1 MRLLLIAI
9 AGAGGAVS
17 RYLIS
22 VWIKES
28 IDSTFPFATFS
39 VNLLG
44 AFLLAFFLQ
53 SSTLDEELK
62 IMITTGFMGAF
73 TTYST
78 FSYEIFNLFKSGETF
93 YGIVYI
99 FSTIFLALIGTI
111 IGFYLGKLIFVQ

>member
-28 IDSTFPFATFS
+28 IDSTFPFARFS